1 MSQPPKIWNC
11 AFDGLRLDGVSFD
24 RRKGNGPRQARRP
37 DKRPRR
43 KEDITMTNAKRFYA
57 VQIGND
63 YSSDWGSTRKREA
76 IVMAHQAARENP
88 GKEIRIS
95 ICTTD
100 DDYCE
105 REIVIRDGS
114 RA

>member
-11 AFDGLRLDGVSFD
+11 VFDGLRLAGVSFD
-24 RRKGNGPRQARRP
+24 RRKGNGPRQARRL
-37 DKRPRR
+37 DKQPGQ
-43 KEDITMTNAKRFYA
+43 EDTTMAKRFYA

-100 DDYCE
+100 DDFCDRQIII
-105 REIVIRDGS
+105 REGS

>member
-1 MSQPPKIWNC
+1 MSQPPKIWIC
-11 AFDGLRLDGVSFD
+11 VVDGLRLAGVSFD
-24 RRKGNGPRQARRP
+24 RRKGNGPQQGHRP
-37 DKRPRR
+37 GKRPE
-43 KEDITMTNAKRFYA
+43 KENIMSKKYYA

-100 DDYCE
+100 DDFCD
-105 REIVIRDGS
+105 REIIIRDGS
-114 RA
+114 RT

>member
-1 MSQPPKIWNC
+1 MSQLPKIWNC
-11 AFDGLRLDGVSFD
+11 AFDGLRLAGVSFD
-24 RRKGNGPRQARRP
+24 RRKGNGPRQTRRP
-37 DKRPRR
+37 DKRPGQ
-43 KEDITMTNAKRFYA
+43 EDITMTNAKRFYA

-100 DDYCE
+100 DDFCE
-105 REIVIRDGS
+105 REIIIRAGS
-114 RA
+114 RD

>member
-1 MSQPPKIWNC
+1 MSQPPKIWIC
-11 AFDGLRLDGVSFD
+11 VVDGLRLAGVSFD
-24 RRKGNGPRQARRP
+24 RRKGNDPRQARRP
-37 DKRPRR
+37 ARAGAE
-43 KEDITMTNAKRFYA
+43 EDITMTNAKRFYA

-63 YSSDWGSTRKREA
+63 YSSDWGSTRKRDA

-100 DDYCE
+100 DDFCD
-105 REIVIRDGS
+105 REIVIRKGS

>member
-1 MSQPPKIWNC
+1 
-11 AFDGLRLDGVSFD
+11 
-24 RRKGNGPRQARRP
+24 
-37 DKRPRR
+37 
-43 KEDITMTNAKRFYA
+43 MTKSKRFYA

-63 YSSDWGSTRKREA
+63 YSSDRGSTRKREA

-88 GKEIRIS
+88 SKEIRIS

-100 DDYCE
+100 DDFCE
-105 REIVIRDGS
+105 REIIIRAGS

>member
-11 AFDGLRLDGVSFD
+11 AFDGLRLAGVSFD

-37 DKRPRR
+37 TRVGSE
-43 KEDITMTNAKRFYA
+43 EDTTMSKRFYA

-100 DDYCE
+100 DDFCDRQIII
-105 REIVIRDGS
+105 REGS
-114 RA
+114 RT

>member
-11 AFDGLRLDGVSFD
+11 AFDGLRLAGVSFD

-37 DKRPRR
+37 TRVGAE
-43 KEDITMTNAKRFYA
+43 EDITMTNAKRFYA

-100 DDYCE
+100 DDFCD
-105 REIVIRDGS
+105 REIIIREGS
-114 RA
+114 RT

>member
-11 AFDGLRLDGVSFD
+11 AFDGLRLAGVSFD
-24 RRKGNGPRQARRP
+24 RRKGNGPRQARRL
-37 DKRPRR
+37 DKQPGQ
-43 KEDITMTNAKRFYA
+43 EDIAMTNAKRFYA

-100 DDYCE
+100 DDFCDRQIII
-105 REIVIRDGS
+105 REGS
-114 RA
+114 RT